1 MAILLFFLNE
11 TYISKRDV
19 LELTYDFTLNLYFFS
34 ILRWLGPFLW
44 HGSKSNINKDD
55 LYRISSEAE
64 SEVLG
69 NKLESEWNKELQK
82 RQKAS
87 KVGASYNPSL
97 TKAIVRAFL
106 PGFLIWGILAFFAEI
121 GFKILQ
127 PLFMCWF
134 IRYFSFEDHAG
145 LTYYNACSYGTGV
158 ILMSAIYTLCNHQYY
173 FGTSRT
179 GMMLRVAHSS
189 LIYRKVFQNC

>member
-1 MAILLFFLNE
+1 M
-11 TYISKRDV
+11 
-19 LELTYDFTLNLYFFS
+19 
-34 ILRWLGPFLW
+34 
-44 HGSKSNINKDD
+44 
-55 LYRISSEAE
+55 YRISSQAE

-121 GFKILQ
+121 VFKILQ

-134 IRYFSFEDHAG
+134 IRYFSFEDHAC
-145 LTYYNACSYGTGV
+145 LTYYNACSYGIGV
-158 ILMSAIYTLCNHQYY
+158 ILTSAIYTLCNHQYY

-179 GMMLRVAHSS
+179 GMMLRVANSS
-189 LIYRKVFQNC
+189 LIYRKVFQNCYKQQK

>member
-1 MAILLFFLNE
+1 M
-11 TYISKRDV
+11 
-19 LELTYDFTLNLYFFS
+19 
-34 ILRWLGPFLW
+34 
-44 HGSKSNINKDD
+44 
-55 LYRISSEAE
+55 YRISSEAE

-121 GFKILQ
+121 GFDQIAVFLLKMGWKIG
-127 PLFMCWF
+127 PVF
-134 IRYFSFEDHAG
+134 IQFEKEYIYIYIYRERNAAADNEAAAALLRGASEMPGLSTSSPAAG
-145 LTYYNACSYGTGV
+145 LGLDYLG
-158 ILMSAIYTLCNHQYY
+158 IL
-173 FGTSRT
+173 GR
-179 GMMLRVAHSS
+179 R
-189 LIYRKVFQNC
+189 RP